1 MAIVM
6 PRPHIFAPRGA
17 SKTNIQELFAK
28 YTKYDF
34 YPKYP
39 HTEVNMSVTK
49 DNLIHIIDNRMK
61 AHEFPKGTGFDSLQD
76 MFNILNRVADYN
88 DDPTPDNILRLAVK
102 IDHLDKVNKD
112 IIYDNLKIFMGLM
125 RFSPQYNSS
134 DVKYI
139 NTLLK
144 QLFVAQVYYR
154 HCGYT
159 DIKLQPQGKRNIRV
173 HDSVKR
179 LLKLNDKYRG
189 VTR

>member
-1 MAIVM
+1 M
-6 PRPHIFAPRGA
+6 PIPHIFAPRGA
-17 SKTNIQELFAK
+17 SKTNIHELFDRFAK
-28 YTKYDF
+28 YTF
-34 YPKYP
+34 FHKYP
-39 HTEVNMSVTK
+39 HTEVIMSVTK
-49 DNLIHIIDNRMK
+49 DNLIYTIDYRMLT
-61 AHEFPKGTGFDSLQD
+61 HEFPQGTGFDSLQD
-76 MFNILNRVADYN
+76 LLNILNRVADYN
-88 DDPTPDNILRLAVK
+88 DDPTPDNILRLAAK

-112 IIYDNLKIFMGLM
+112 IVYDNIKTFMGLM

-134 DVKYI
+134 DVTYI

-173 HDSVKR
+173 HDSIKH
-179 LLKLNDKYRG
+179 LLKLNDRYRG